1 MNIDALLTPISVE
14 LPCGEDLEYDDEFL
28 ALERNLIEKPEQ
40 QFGDVLIPAEPP
52 NWIEVEKKATHLLS
66 RSKDLRVIIALIQ
79 AWLNIRGV
87 CGYADGL
94 SLLRQTLE
102 RYWED
107 VWPKLN
113 FNGEYDPL
121 FRLNTLAIIEDGS
134 PCTIKAQNSILLR
147 SVSTEL
153 SLQEICLLL
162 NGTVTEIKGYTGG
175 RTRLI
180 NELHQQSNSPEL
192 RAIITI
198 HEQLTAL
205 IEIVRHNLSDGYIPE
220 LPQFLKQLDTIIG
233 FFLIHKPDTD
243 IPEHA
248 VGTRTFESEPMQ
260 QNNAAEQMTSPTP
273 ILESLEKGEFSHWR
287 EIEVNNR
294 DDARILLEKAKNYF
308 LQHEPSHPAPMMID
322 RILRLIDS
330 DFINIIYDLVPD
342 GLNQLESVF
351 GRPNNPDVVD

>member
-1 MNIDALLTPISVE
+1 MNIDALLTPISVAF
-14 LPCGEDLEYDDEFL
+14 PCGENLEYDDEFL
-28 ALERNLIEKPEQ
+28 ILEQDLIEKPEQ

-52 NWIEVEKKATHLLS
+52 NWIEVAKKATHLLS
-66 RSKDLRVIIALIQ
+66 RTKDLRVIIALMQ
-79 AWLNIRGV
+79 AWLNIRGI

-94 SLLRQTLE
+94 NLLRQTLE

-107 VWPKLN
+107 VWPKLE

-134 PCTIKAQNSILLR
+134 PCTIKAQNSIVLR

-153 SLQEICLLL
+153 SLQEICSLF

-180 NELHQQSNSPEL
+180 NELHQQFNSPEIK
-192 RAIITI
+192 AVIAI

-205 IEIVRHNLSDGYIPE
+205 IEIIRHNLSDSYLPQ
-220 LPQFLKQLDTIIG
+220 LPQFLKQLDTIIR
-233 FFLIHKPDTD
+233 FFPMHKPGTD
-243 IPEHA
+243 IQEHSDSA
-248 VGTRTFESEPMQ
+248 KTFASEPMQ
-260 QNNAAEQMTSPTP
+260 QNSAAEQITSPTT

-287 EIEVNNR
+287 EIEVSNR
-294 DDARILLEKAKNYF
+294 DDARILLEKAKTYF
-308 LQHEPSHPAPMMID
+308 LQHEPSHPAPIMID

-330 DFINIIYDLVPD
+330 DFINIIYDLVPE
-342 GLNQLESVF
+342 GLSQLESVF
-351 GRPNNPDVVD
+351 GRPNNPDTD